1 MSKILSIKQ
10 AAEKLGVTDRTVQN
24 LILRGDLH
32 GFQVGERWKVEEEE
46 IAAYIERQKKKAQ
59 KKSDDTPALIP

>member
-1 MSKILSIKQ
+1 MGKILSLKQ

-46 IAAYIERQKKKAQ
+46 LAAYIERQKQKAQ
-59 KKSDDTPALIP
+59 KQPAEDAA